1 MPEFGIGRVAA
12 CLVSPKANSLLHR
25 RSAQLERGA
34 KTKFL
39 SVLNAMKKL
48 FCLLLTLVCCNSE
61 AANPVLTIEGGQVQG
76 VKADIKGVYVFRA
89 IPYAAPPIKGLR
101 WKAPQPVVPWQGV
114 KVADKF
120 GHPGYQAVHYPGGY
134 TTEWGYGDESPY
146 SEDCLYLN
154 VWTKAPGKTDKK
166 LPVALWIHGG
176 GYREGWGSEPEFDG
190 QEWGNKDVVLVSI
203 NYRLGVFGFLAHPE
217 LSKESPNHVSGNYG
231 ILDQI
236 ESLKWIKKNI
246 AQFGGDPENVT
257 IFGQSAG
264 AGSVKTLCESPLAR
278 GLFERAIIMS
288 GGGMR
293 TGPAAAPPAAATNAA
308 AAARAEGPRG
318 PSGFGP
324 VTLEQAELQTKEI
337 MDWAGLTNLDK
348 MRAASTETIYALGNL
363 YTAVTG
369 KRTRMTG
376 APIIDGYVSI
386 QSFDAAAVDNKL
398 ANVPYMIGYTLNDL
412 SMMSQ
417 GIADFCLNREKA
429 GSKAYAYEFARPLP
443 TDGRDNVLK
452 GAFHSSDLWYV
463 FKSLQHCWR
472 PMTTGDWKLSEVM
485 LTAWSNFAK
494 YGDPN
499 GQNGGKWVPYSK
511 ENPKFMVFK
520 LDASDKENSGMGDP
534 LRP

>member
-1 MPEFGIGRVAA
+1 
-12 CLVSPKANSLLHR
+12 
-25 RSAQLERGA
+25 
-34 KTKFL
+34 
-39 SVLNAMKKL
+39 MKKL
-48 FCLLLTLVCCNSE
+48 FCLLLALVCYKSE
-61 AANPVLTIEGGQVQG
+61 AATPILTIEGGQVQG
-76 VKADIKGVYVFRA
+76 VKADIKGVYVFRG
-89 IPYAAPPIKGLR
+89 IPYAAPPIKALR

-134 TTEWGYGDESPY
+134 TTEWGYGDEAPY

-203 NYRLGVFGFLAHPE
+203 NYRLGVFGFLTHPE

-246 AQFGGDPENVT
+246 AQFGGDPDNVT

-278 GLFERAIIMS
+278 GLFQKAIIMS
-288 GGGMR
+288 GGGLR
-293 TGPAAAPPAAATNAA
+293 TAPAAAPPTAATNAA
-308 AAARAEGPRG
+308 AGAPAEGPRG
-318 PSGFGP
+318 PGGGGFGP
-324 VTLEQAELQTKEI
+324 VTLEQGEAQTKEI
-337 MDWAGLTNLDK
+337 MDWAGLTSLDK
-348 MRAASTETIYALGNL
+348 MRAAPTETIYTVGNL
-363 YTAVTG
+363 YTSVTG
-369 KRTRMTG
+369 KRTRITG
-376 APIIDGYVSI
+376 SPIVDGYVSL

-398 ANVPYMIGYTLNDL
+398 ANIPYMIGYTLNDL
-412 SMMSQ
+412 GMMGQ
-417 GIADFCLNREKA
+417 GVGEFCLNREKA
-429 GSKAYAYEFARPLP
+429 GDKAYAYQFARPLP

-472 PMTTGDWKLSEVM
+472 PITAGDWKLSEVM
-485 LTAWSNFAK
+485 LTDWTNFAK

-499 GQNGGKWVPYSK
+499 GKSGGKWAPYTK
-511 ENPKFMVFK
+511 ENPKLMVFK
-520 LDASDKENSGMGDP
+520 IDASDKENSGMGDP
-534 LRP
+534 LKP